1 MDIGAS
7 TAQMICMKD
16 DYEGMERGIAKH
28 WKIDVQVVLFWSML
42 HTLGCVKQNKK
53 KPSLCVG

>member
-53 KPSLCVG
+53 KPKI